1 MGRKKTTIELGKFK
15 TRINNALLKD
25 ENIQEILA
33 GTTGNSREQFEKTK
47 KQIHS
52 HLFIDDTIK
61 DTGTY
66 IFYEVFMPELRSQIK
81 NIRVVMYAICHR
93 DILENYSKEGFW
105 GNRADI
111 LAEMIEDAMLNPT
124 VLREF
129 GIGEL
134 VLDNIDIYNSTEFY
148 GRILVFTVPNF
159 R

>member
-25 ENIQEILA
+25 ENIQEILT
-33 GTTGNSREQFEKTK
+33 GTTGDSREQFEKTK

-66 IFYEVFMPELRSQIK
+66 IFYDVFMPELRSQIK
-81 NIRVVMYAICHR
+81 NIKVVMYAICHR

-105 GNRADI
+105 GNRTDI
-111 LAEMIEDAMLNPT
+111 LAEMIEGAMLNT
-124 VLREF
+124 SVLREF

>member
-25 ENIQEILA
+25 ENIQEILT

-148 GRILVFTVPNF
+148 GRIIVFTVPNF

>member
-25 ENIQEILA
+25 ENIQEILT
-33 GTTGNSREQFEKTK
+33 GTTGDSREQFEKTK
-47 KQIHS
+47 RQIHS

-66 IFYEVFMPELRSQIK
+66 IFYDVFMPELRSQIK
-81 NIRVVMYAICHR
+81 NIKVVMYAICHR

-105 GNRADI
+105 GNRTDI
-111 LAEMIEDAMLNPT
+111 LAEMIEGAMLNPS
-124 VLREF
+124 VLMEF

>member
-1 MGRKKTTIELGKFK
+1 MGRKKTVIELGKFK

-25 ENIQEILA
+25 ENIQEILT
-33 GTTGNSREQFEKTK
+33 GTTGDSREQFEKTK

-61 DTGTY
+61 DTSTY
-66 IFYEVFMPELRSQIK
+66 IFYDVTMPDLRSQIK
-81 NIRVVMYAICHR
+81 DIKVYMYAICHR
-93 DILENYSKEGFW
+93 DILENYSKEDYW
-105 GNRADI
+105 GNRTDI
-111 LAEMIEDAMLNPT
+111 LAEMIEDAILNPT

>member
-25 ENIQEILA
+25 ENIQEIL
-33 GTTGNSREQFEKTK
+33 TGATGDSREQFEKTK

-66 IFYEVFMPELRSQIK
+66 IFYDVFMPELRSQIK
-81 NIRVVMYAICHR
+81 DIKVIMYAICHR
-93 DILENYSKEGFW
+93 DILENYSKENYW
-105 GNRADI
+105 GNRTDI
-111 LAEMIEDAMLNPT
+111 LAEMIEDAILNPT

-134 VLDNIDIYNSTEFY
+134 VLVNIDIYNSTEFY

>member
-15 TRINNALLKD
+15 TRINNTLLKD
-25 ENIQEILA
+25 ENIQEILT

-81 NIRVVMYAICHR
+81 DIRVVMYAICHR

-105 GNRADI
+105 GNRTDI
-111 LAEMIEDAMLNPT
+111 LAEMIEDAMLNPS

-134 VLDNIDIYNSTEFY
+134 VLGNIDIYNSTEFY

>member
-25 ENIQEILA
+25 ENIQEILT
-33 GTTGNSREQFEKTK
+33 GTTGNSRQQLEETK
-47 KQIHS
+47 KHIFS
-52 HLFIDDTIK
+52 HLFIDDAIK
-61 DTGTY
+61 DTDTY
-66 IFYEVFMPELRSQIK
+66 IYYDVFMPELRSQIK
-81 NIRVVMYAICHR
+81 DIKVIMYAICHR
-93 DILENYSKEGFW
+93 DILENYSKEDFW
-105 GNRADI
+105 GNRTDI
-111 LAEMIEDAMLNPT
+111 LAEMIEGAILNPT

>member
-1 MGRKKTTIELGKFK
+1 MGRKKTVIELGKFK
-15 TRINNALLKD
+15 TRINNALLRD
-25 ENIQEILA
+25 ENIQEILT
-33 GTTGNSREQFEKTK
+33 GTTGQTREQFEKTK

-61 DTGTY
+61 DTSTY
-66 IFYEVFMPELRSQIK
+66 IFYDVTMPDLRSQIK
-81 NIRVVMYAICHR
+81 DIKVYMY
-93 DILENYSKEGFW
+93 
-105 GNRADI
+105 ADI
-111 LAEMIEDAMLNPT
+111 LAEMIEDAILNPT

>member
-25 ENIQEILA
+25 ENIQEILT

-105 GNRADI
+105 GNRTDI
-111 LAEMIEDAMLNPT
+111 LAEMIEDAMLNPS

-134 VLDNIDIYNSTEFY
+134 VLGNIDIYNSTEFY

>member
-15 TRINNALLKD
+15 TRINNALLTD
-25 ENIQEILA
+25 ENIQEILT

-148 GRILVFTVPNF
+148 GRIIVFTVPNF

>member
-1 MGRKKTTIELGKFK
+1 
-15 TRINNALLKD
+15 
-25 ENIQEILA
+25 
-33 GTTGNSREQFEKTK
+33 
-47 KQIHS
+47 
-52 HLFIDDTIK
+52 
-61 DTGTY
+61 
-66 IFYEVFMPELRSQIK
+66 MPELRSQIK
-81 NIRVVMYAICHR
+81 DIRVVMYAICHR

-105 GNRADI
+105 GNRTDI